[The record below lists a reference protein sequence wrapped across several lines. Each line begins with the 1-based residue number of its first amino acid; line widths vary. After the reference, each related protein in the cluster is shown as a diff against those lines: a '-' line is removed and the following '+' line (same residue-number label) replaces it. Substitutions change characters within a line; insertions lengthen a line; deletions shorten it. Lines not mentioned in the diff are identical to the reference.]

1 MIILSAKNLSKS
13 YGTDVI
19 LDNISFHVNK
29 GDKIGIVGLNGA
41 GKSTLL
47 KLITGEIEKTSGE
60 VFIPQECKVGY
71 LRQTDEFDSQNTLIM
86 EAERIFEPLK
96 RMEEKMLLLSAKIA
110 EMDYEKDKAK
120 AEKLIAEY
128 DELAQTFE
136 NSGGYVYKSEI
147 RGILSSMRFTESD
160 CEKTIDMLSGG
171 ERMRFALACLLL
183 KKPDLLLLDEPTNHL
198 DIDTI
203 RWLEQYL
210 KGYSG
215 TIMIVS
221 HDRYFLDKL
230 TNKIF
235 DVENASL
242 AEYTGNYSAFVE
254 RKKEVLASEIKR
266 RENEQ
271 KEIKR
276 QEEMIRRFKQRGTEK
291 LAKRA
296 QSREKRLE
304 KLKEESAGEP
314 MNATFGPR
322 GQMRL
327 RFTEEYKSGND
338 VLHIENLSK
347 SFGFSDDKKRLFAGV
362 DMDIKRGEKVCLLGH
377 NGIGKSTLLK
387 IIVGELVATDG
398 HIKVGQNVKIGYYDQ
413 RQQLLNE
420 RNTVLEEIHDAYRL
434 YSESEI
440 RGMLGRFM
448 FKDDMVNLPVA
459 MLSGGEKARLSLL
472 KLMMSGANF
481 LIMDEPANHLDIP
494 SKEIFEDAILD
505 FPGAVL
511 VVTHDRYFLSR
522 VPDRILE
529 LTSNGI
535 ISYLGKYD
543 YYIKKKDEAY
553 ATKVRGGADKTS
565 ETGKAA
571 EAKHIELAQAMPDDC
586 NAVRLTPAE
595 ERKLKKELEAKKR
608 RKERE
613 KQALE
618 QEIEELEIA
627 CYELE
632 NEINEAA
639 GDDYQRLAELSDEL
653 CILKDR
659 VQKKYEKWLQYE

>member
-13 YGTDVI
+13 YGADVI

-47 KLITGEIEKTSGE
+47 KLITGEIEKTNGE
-60 VFIPQECKVGY
+60 VFIPRECKVGY
-71 LRQTDEFDSQNTLIM
+71 LRQSDDFNSKNTLLM

-96 RMEEKMLLLSAKIA
+96 KMEEKMLLLSAKIA
-110 EMDYEKDKAK
+110 ETDYEKDNAK
-120 AEKLIAEY
+120 AERLIAEY
-128 DELAQTFE
+128 DALAGAFE
-136 NSGGYVYKSEI
+136 SSGGYMYKSEMK
-147 RGILSSMRFTESD
+147 GILSSMRFTEKD
-160 CEKTIDMLSGG
+160 YGKTIDMLSGG

-210 KGYSG
+210 KSYSG

-230 TNKIF
+230 TNRIF
-235 DVENASL
+235 DVENRGL
-242 AEYTGNYSAFVE
+242 AVYVGNYSAFAE
-254 RKKEVLASEIKR
+254 RKKEVLASELKKY
-266 RENEQ
+266 ENEQ

-304 KLKEESAGEP
+304 KLKGSSSALKATP
-314 MNATFGPR
+314 NA
-322 GQMRL
+322 QMRL
-327 RFTEEYKSGND
+327 RFTQEYKSGND
-338 VLHIENLSK
+338 VLFLENLSK
-347 SFGFSDDKKRLFAGV
+347 SFGFADDKKRLFAGV

-387 IIVGELVATDG
+387 IIIGKLTATDG
-398 HIKVGQNVKIGYYDQ
+398 YIKLGQNVKIGYYDQ
-413 RQQLLNE
+413 KQQLLNE
-420 RNTVLEEIHDAYRL
+420 KNTVLEEIHDAYRL
-434 YSESEI
+434 YSEPEI

-448 FKDDMVNLPVA
+448 FKDDMVNLPVE

-481 LIMDEPANHLDIP
+481 LVMDEPANHLDIP
-494 SKEIFEDAILD
+494 SKEIFEDAILE
-505 FPGAVL
+505 FPGTVL

-529 LTSNGI
+529 LTANGL

-553 ATKVRGGADKTS
+553 AINVRGGEQTNCFKKDVIKDVT
-565 ETGKAA
+565 ETLK
-571 EAKHIELAQAMPDDC
+571 KLPDTK
-586 NAVRLTPAE
+586 LTPAE
-595 ERKLKKELEAKKR
+595 ERRLKKELEAKKR
-608 RKERE
+608 REERE

-618 QEIEELEIA
+618 KEIEELEIA
-627 CYELE
+627 CYDLE
-632 NEINEAA
+632 NEINTTS
-639 GDDYQRLAELSDEL
+639 GDDYKKLTELSDEL
-653 CILKDR
+653 IILKDR
-659 VQKKYEKWLQYE
+659 VQKKYEKWLQYD